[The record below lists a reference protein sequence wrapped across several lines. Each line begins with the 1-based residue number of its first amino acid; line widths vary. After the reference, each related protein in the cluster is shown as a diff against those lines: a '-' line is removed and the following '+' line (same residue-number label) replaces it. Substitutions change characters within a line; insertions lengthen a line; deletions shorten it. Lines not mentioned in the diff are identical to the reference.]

1 MARSHH
7 RKKHKTHL
15 RQYQQTHEGGME
27 RSRRTK
33 ATGPLVVI
41 GLILGLALGYF
52 GSGTTLWIAGAAIA
66 GAIIGYLIGQYLD
79 KNMGR

>member
-7 RKKHKTHL
+7 RKAHKSHL
-15 RQYQQTHEGGME
+15 KQYQQTHEGGMAKA
-27 RSRRTK
+27 RRAK

-41 GLILGLALGYF
+41 GVILGLALGYF
-52 GSGTTLWIAGAAIA
+52 GAGTTLWIAGS
-66 GAIIGYLIGQYLD
+66 AIIGGILGFMVGKYLD